1 MRVSVW
7 DTYVTKKDGT
17 VMHFDIIVPEHIKD
31 ETLVYSYGRRYLES
45 KNEASQSITSKE
57 CRYCHVEQ
65 ATSEMESSISKMGY
79 YILEMQNCK

>member
-31 ETLVYSYGRRYLES
+31 ETLVYSYGRRYI
-45 KNEASQSITSKE
+45 SQGCLGCSIP
-57 CRYCHVEQ
+57 
-65 ATSEMESSISKMGY
+65 
-79 YILEMQNCK
+79 